1 MSLNT
6 SGSNPVISINFGGI
20 DFGRCTIFFK
30 EATTLFYKK
39 ATFDNENSSN
49 FSFEI
54 DPEKLV
60 DLAGLSNLIGCTI
73 KLMVTFVDIASTPGS
88 RFSFDIKIEQD
99 GTLLKSF
106 SKSGT
111 IDDTSVT
118 FTEDYNI

>member
-1 MSLNT
+1 MALNT
-6 SGSNPVISINFGGI
+6 SGSNPTISIHFGGI

-30 EATTLFYKK
+30 EATTPFYKK

-60 DLAGLSNLIGCTI
+60 DLPGLSNLTGCTI
-73 KLMVTFVDIASTPGS
+73 KLLVTFVDIASTPGS
-88 RFSFDIKIEQD
+88 LFSFDINIEQD
-99 GTLLKSF
+99 GTLLKNF

-111 IDDTSVT
+111 IADTSIT
-118 FTEDYNI
+118 FAEDYII